1 MKYLDKVEMNN
12 LLLTILWVIFSIPLY
27 LALSNALGWTMFPA
41 NEVEEKAIE
50 VPIIEEIPEIRGETI
65 TPEEV
70 EVNKVE
76 LTDITIINDNGYIW
90 EWTNPINHLR
100 WNEQMSIDCN
110 IEKQITVSYATD
122 YRHVF
127 QNRKPLGIEI
137 TNTNDWRVAPHHV
150 GKKDWTKL

>member
-50 VPIIEEIPEIRGETI
+50 VPIIEEVPEIRGETI

-70 EVNKVE
+70 EVE

-90 EWTNPINHLR
+90 EKENNFDNAFNTARSLLGPNKVFTWNNEEYHTNYIEEGNLLTTR
-100 WNEQMSIDCN
+100 EQEFS
-110 IEKQITVSYATD
+110 QIA
-122 YRHVF
+122 
-127 QNRKPLGIEI
+127 E
-137 TNTNDWRVAPHHV
+137 
-150 GKKDWTKL
+150 

>member
-50 VPIIEEIPEIRGETI
+50 VPIIEEVPEIRGETI

-70 EVNKVE
+70 EVE
-76 LTDITIINDNGYIW
+76 LTDITIIHDSSYIW
-90 EWTNPINHLR
+90 EKESTFDNAFNTARSLLGPNKVFTWNNEEYHTNYIEEGNLLTTR
-100 WNEQMSIDCN
+100 EQEFS
-110 IEKQITVSYATD
+110 QIA
-122 YRHVF
+122 
-127 QNRKPLGIEI
+127 E
-137 TNTNDWRVAPHHV
+137 
-150 GKKDWTKL
+150 

>member
-50 VPIIEEIPEIRGETI
+50 VPIIEEVPEIRGETI

-70 EVNKVE
+70 EVE
-76 LTDITIINDNGYIW
+76 LTDITIIHDSSYIW
-90 EWTNPINHLR
+90 EKESTFDNAFNTARSLLGPNKVFTWNNEKYHTNYIEEGNLLTTR
-100 WNEQMSIDCN
+100 EQEFS
-110 IEKQITVSYATD
+110 QIA
-122 YRHVF
+122 
-127 QNRKPLGIEI
+127 E
-137 TNTNDWRVAPHHV
+137 
-150 GKKDWTKL
+150 

>member
-27 LALSNALGWTMFPA
+27 LSLSNALGWTIFPT
-41 NEVEEKAIE
+41 NEVEEKTIE
-50 VPIIEEIPEIRGETI
+50 VPIIEEVPEIRGETI

-90 EWTNPINHLR
+90 EKENNFDNAFNTARSLLGPNKVFTWNNEEYHTNYIEEGNLLTTR
-100 WNEQMSIDCN
+100 EQEFS
-110 IEKQITVSYATD
+110 QIA
-122 YRHVF
+122 
-127 QNRKPLGIEI
+127 E
-137 TNTNDWRVAPHHV
+137 
-150 GKKDWTKL
+150 